1 MGTVFPL
8 LIHDQP
14 YGIFKGILRFIL
26 FQFGSRLVK
35 EKTFITG
42 IV

>member
-14 YGIFKGILRFIL
+14 YGIFKGNFKIHFV
-26 FQFGSRLVK
+26 SVLV
-35 EKTFITG
+35 
-42 IV
+42 VD